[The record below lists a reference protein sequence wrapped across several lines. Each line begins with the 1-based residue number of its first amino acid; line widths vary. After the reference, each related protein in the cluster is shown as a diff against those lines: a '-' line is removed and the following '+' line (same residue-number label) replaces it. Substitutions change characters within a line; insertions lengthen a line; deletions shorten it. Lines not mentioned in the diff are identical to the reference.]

1 MKMLEAFMQTQDS
14 KIVTIP
20 TPAIADTGKVRMGSM
35 STSLPVRSTPAAVA
49 DTGKVRMGSMSTSL
63 PVRSAPA
70 SVADGGKVRMGS
82 MSPAL

>member
-1 MKMLEAFMQTQDS
+1 MKMLEAFMQTQNS
-14 KIVTIP
+14 KIP

-35 STSLPVRSTPAAVA
+35 SPSLPVRSTPAAVA

-63 PVRSAPA
+63 PVRSA